1 MAKKQISSKKISVA
15 APKKKPLGKKQPS
28 LWRHIGLS
36 LVSTAPA
43 RHTGK
48 KAAHKH
54 TSHGFLLSALIL
66 TGALLF
72 SNLGVLHAYAATSA
86 GSVTVSA
93 NVSGEPPT
101 IGAEITFPATNTI
114 TVNKYVE
121 VKGTC
126 PEQTLVAIYRNG
138 DFAGSAICSSGVF
151 TITTQLI
158 AGTNVLQAQNY
169 DGLNQPGPTTPQII
183 ITYNEQTTPATDTAT
198 NSTQTPPNPTPVTPI
213 PVAPQPSENPC
224 FNLKTQASR
233 QTHGPLIQVGCVHRN
248 IYVGETLGLPIS
260 LIGGIAP
267 YALAANWGDT
277 KQDLVAVTNNEPRTL
292 SHTYNTSGYYQIVLT
307 ATDSNGLTARTQTVV
322 SVDGDPTVA
331 PVSGIEKII
340 NTAQAIWVNAPVP
353 LYVAVV
359 TLAIGFWVGDI
370 FQRVSLARTKTGGP
384 HRKQLRKA

>member
-1 MAKKQISSKKISVA
+1 MAKKQTTNKKTPASASKK
-15 APKKKPLGKKQPS
+15 KQLS
-28 LWRHIGLS
+28 LWHHIGLS
-36 LVSTAPA
+36 LTSTAPVS
-43 RHTGK
+43 HTGK

-93 NVSGEPPT
+93 NVSGAPPT
-101 IGAEITFPATNTI
+101 VGAEITFPATNT
-114 TVNKYVE
+114 TTANKYVE
-121 VKGTC
+121 VKGIC

-138 DFAGSAICSSGVF
+138 HFAGSALCSGGEFVV
-151 TITTQLI
+151 TTQLV

-169 DGLNQPGPTTPQII
+169 DGLNQPGPTTPQVI
-183 ITYNEQTTPATDTAT
+183 ITYNEPITPPTTPAADTAT
-198 NSTQTPPNPTPVTPI
+198 NSTQTPLNPTPVTPT

-224 FNLKTQASR
+224 FTLTTQSDR
-233 QTHGPLIQVGCVHRN
+233 QSNGPLIQVGCVHRN
-248 IYVGETLGLPIS
+248 IYIGETLGLPVS
-260 LIGGIAP
+260 LTGGIAP
-267 YALAANWGDT
+267 YALAANWGDN
-277 KQDLVAVTNNEPRTL
+277 KQDLVAVTNNESRTL
-292 SHTYNTSGYYQIVLT
+292 SHTYTASGYYQIVLN

-370 FQRVSLARTKTGGP
+370 FQRVNLARTKTSGS